1 MQVQAVNNSTLTPTL
16 SQRAREKDVDFG
28 AKIVIKTKDMQT
40 FMDYLGRYTKAK
52 KPWYNSAKDLELM
65 NKIFDAFEK
74 HPSKEEIV
82 PDVAYLKNTLTN
94 ARGTITSLKAAFID
108 TEPAR
113 SDSIAPI
120 KNIFRRILD
129 PENKKQFNRLVG
141 EEHASVYESWWKEN
155 ISPIWEDIN
164 KNFRET
170 TFFKKNY
177 DREFNADFNRES
189 GKSEDFFNQ
198 KGNFWIELWNRVHNG
213 K

>member
-1 MQVQAVNNSTLTPTL
+1 MQVQAINTQNNQTS
-16 SQRAREKDVDFG
+16 FG
-28 AKIVIKTKDMQT
+28 AKIVIKTKDMKT
-40 FMDYLGRYTKAK
+40 YMDYLARFTKAE
-52 KPWYNSAKDLELM
+52 KPCYNSARDLELT

-82 PDVAYLKNTLTN
+82 PDVVYLKNTFNN
-94 ARGTITSLKAAFID
+94 ARGTLESSKAAFID

-120 KNIFRRILD
+120 FNIFRRILD

-141 EEHASVYESWWKEN
+141 EEHAPIYESWWKEN
-155 ISPIWEDIN
+155 IAPIWEDIN

-177 DREFNADFNRES
+177 DKEFNADFNRES
-189 GKSEDFFNQ
+189 GIKEDFFKQ
-198 KGNFWIELWNRVHNG
+198 EDNFWIELWNRVHRG

>member
-1 MQVQAVNNSTLTPTL
+1 MQVQSINAYNNQPS
-16 SQRAREKDVDFG
+16 FG
-28 AKIVIKTKDMQT
+28 AKIVIKTKDMKT
-40 FMDYLGRYTKAK
+40 YMDYLGRFTKAE
-52 KPWYNSAKDLELM
+52 KPCYNSAKDLELT

-94 ARGTITSLKAAFID
+94 ARGTITSSKAAFID

-141 EEHASVYESWWKEN
+141 EEHAPIYESWWKEN
-155 ISPIWEDIN
+155 IAPIWEDIN

-177 DREFNADFNRES
+177 DKEFNADFNRES

-198 KGNFWIELWNRVHNG
+198 KGNFWIKLHHKIYG
-213 K
+213 

>member
-1 MQVQAVNNSTLTPTL
+1 MQVQAVNNNSTLTPTL
-16 SQRAREKDVDFG
+16 FQRARGKDVGFG

-40 FMDYLGRYTKAK
+40 YMDYLARYTKAE
-52 KPWYNSAKDLELM
+52 KPWYNSAKDLELT

-74 HPSKEEIV
+74 HPSNEEIV
-82 PDVAYLKNTLTN
+82 PDVTYLKNTLTN
-94 ARGTITSLKAAFID
+94 ARGTIESSKAAFID

-129 PENKKQFNRLVG
+129 PENKKQFNKLIG
-141 EEHASVYESWWKEN
+141 EEHAPIYESWWKEN

-177 DREFNADFNRES
+177 DKEFNADFNRES
-189 GKSEDFFNQ
+189 GRKEDFFNQ
-198 KGNFWIELWNRVHNG
+198 EGNFWIELYNKLIH
-213 K
+213 